1 MVNIWYQNATNYCNK
16 WFKGSG
22 KQPVTWETLVQTL
35 HDSELSTVKKN
46 LHFIGKCSTFSNRHH
61 HFNVIFSDWYPNK

>member
-35 HDSELSTVKKN
+35 HDSELSTVKKKSS
-46 LHFIGKCSTFSNRHH
+46 LHWKMFHILKQAPSLQCHLF
-61 HFNVIFSDWYPNK
+61 

>member
-35 HDSELSTVKKN
+35 HDSELATIKKIFP
-46 LHFIGKCSTFSNRHH
+46 LIGKFFTFPNKHH
-61 HFNVIFSDWYPNK
+61 HFSVILSDWYPNK